1 LRIPFAHNIDSF
13 AHYGRL
19 KDNEPGAVIYIAATG
34 EASRQKIS
42 DLAVGHAGSL
52 KERLVDLNRLRGL
65 IH

>member
-34 EASRQKIS
+34 EASRQKDFRSSVAAQI
-42 DLAVGHAGSL
+42 LGQRFV
-52 KERLVDLNRLRGL
+52 VFNQLRA
-65 IH
+65 